1 VWLRSSDGNND
12 HPVLHPIHP
21 LTTSLLR
28 EGGHDAAQP
37 PLTATKLNPMKPWIT
52 AGEAVSPDGTR
63 LELVEHDGEYI
74 IKADYLPLMSTRMH
88 HSEVELA
95 RVVCKKLK
103 PGAKVM
109 IGGLGLGY
117 TLRSTLDLLPKDGKV
132 VQVELVPEVIEWNRG
147 PLGPFADH
155 PLKDPRTELAQDDVS
170 KVIRNAHNEYD
181 SIMLDIDNGPSPLVD
196 ERNAWLYTDSGLQA
210 IRKALK
216 NGGHVAIWSADD
228 EPSFPARMRHNGFR
242 AERHR
247 IQAHKG
253 KGGIRH
259 VIFTGRK
266 T

>member
-1 VWLRSSDGNND
+1 
-12 HPVLHPIHP
+12 
-21 LTTSLLR
+21 
-28 EGGHDAAQP
+28 
-37 PLTATKLNPMKPWIT
+37 MKPWIT
-52 AGEAVSPDGTR
+52 VGEALSPDGTR

-74 IKADYLPLMSTRMH
+74 IRADDLPLMSTRMH
-88 HSEVELA
+88 FSEVELA
-95 RVVCKKLK
+95 RLVCRKLK
-103 PGAKVM
+103 PKAKVM

-132 VQVELVPEVIEWNRG
+132 VQVELVPEIIEWNRG

-155 PLKDPRTELAQDDVS
+155 PLNDKRTELAQDDVS

-181 SIMLDIDNGPSPLVD
+181 AILLDVDNGPSPMVD
-196 ERNAWLYTDSGLQA
+196 ERNAWLYTDHGLQA
-210 IRKALK
+210 IRRALK
-216 NGGHVAIWSADD
+216 NGGQVAIWSADE
-228 EPSFPARMRHNGFR
+228 EPRFQARMRRNGFR
-242 AERHR
+242 PDQHR

>member
-1 VWLRSSDGNND
+1 
-12 HPVLHPIHP
+12 
-21 LTTSLLR
+21 
-28 EGGHDAAQP
+28 
-37 PLTATKLNPMKPWIT
+37 MKPWIT

-74 IKADYLPLMSTRMH
+74 IKADDLPLMSTRMH
-88 HSEVELA
+88 FSEVELA
-95 RVVCKKLK
+95 RLVCTKLK
-103 PGAKVM
+103 SGAKVM

-117 TLRSTLDLLPKDGKV
+117 TLRSTLNLIPKDATA

-155 PLKDPRTELAQDDVS
+155 PLNDKRTELVQDDIS
-170 KVIRNAHNEYD
+170 KVIKGARNEYD
-181 SIMLDIDNGPSPLVD
+181 SIMLDVDNGPTPLVQ
-196 ERNAWLYTDSGLQA
+196 ERNSWLYTDSGLQA

-216 NGGHVAIWSADD
+216 NGGRVAIWSADD
-228 EPSFPARMRHNGFR
+228 EPKFVSRMKRNGFR
-242 AERHR
+242 AQKHQ